1 MAIKYLDQNGL
12 LYFWTKLKT
21 LIGGKVDKVDGK
33 GLSTNDYTTDE
44 KTKLAGIE
52 TGANAYTH
60 PATHSADIIVDGT
73 TNKAYTGAEQTKLA
87 GIATGATANA
97 PSSTSPKMDGTAAVG
112 SEATFAR
119 GDHVHPTDDTRAPLA
134 SPAFTGTPT
143 APTPAAGDNSTKIA
157 TTAYV
162 TGAVSS
168 ALGEVT
174 GLSYQIVASLPGTG
188 VAGVIYLVSHGGTA
202 PEVYDEFIWVNSAF
216 EKIGTTAVDLS
227 GYVQT
232 TDLTAIANAEI
243 DVVVAS

>member
-44 KTKLAGIE
+44 KTKL
-52 TGANAYTH
+52 
-60 PATHSADIIVDGT
+60 SGT
-73 TNKAYTGAEQTKLA
+73 
-87 GIATGATANA
+87 ATGATANA

-112 SEATFAR
+112 SEANFAR
-119 GDHVHPTDDTRAPLA
+119 GDHVHPTDTTLAPLA
-134 SPAFTGTPT
+134 SPTFTGAPT
-143 APTPAAGDNSTKIA
+143 APTQTAGDNSTKIA
-157 TTAYV
+157 TTEFV

-168 ALGEVT
+168 ALGDVT
-174 GLSYQIVASLPGTG
+174 GLSYQIVGSLPGTG

-202 PEVYDEFIWVNSAF
+202 PEIYDEYIWVSSAF

-232 TDLTAIANAEI
+232 TDLTAVTNAEI